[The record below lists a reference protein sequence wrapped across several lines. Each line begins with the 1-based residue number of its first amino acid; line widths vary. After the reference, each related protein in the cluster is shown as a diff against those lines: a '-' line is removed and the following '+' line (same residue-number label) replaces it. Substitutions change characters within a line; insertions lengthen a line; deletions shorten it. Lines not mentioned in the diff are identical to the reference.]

1 MTDSRRIIS
10 SVLFALGV
18 LLVFIGLSAALHF
31 TPGGMFASVAV
42 IGALLY
48 AGAIWFSAPPTAA
61 SASNNSL
68 PQSVI
73 VFDRDRRIVAG
84 PAVGQPLALQF
95 PETVR
100 TDLEARCVAA
110 LAGASAR
117 FSCAH
122 NGKLVTFDALPVRTS
137 EGAVVYGILVAA
149 SALPTQVAASA

>member
-1 MTDSRRIIS
+1 MTDGRRIIS

-48 AGAIWFSAPPTAA
+48 AGAIWFATPATSTAP
-61 SASNNSL
+61 SNSL

-73 VFDRDRRIVAG
+73 VFDLDRRIVAG
-84 PAVGQPLALQF
+84 PAVGQALALQF

-100 TDLEARCVAA
+100 TDLEARCIAA
-110 LAGASAR
+110 LTGATAR

-122 NGKLVTFDALPVRTS
+122 NGKLVTFDALPVRS
-137 EGAVVYGILVAA
+137 ADGAVVFGILVAA
-149 SALPTQVAASA
+149 SSLPSTVAASA